1 MRRGRSGTTSEQA
14 FHAFGKWTRF
24 SKGQIEWSV
33 IFEWANC
40 LWHGDCGSRW
50 RLHMH
55 ATWLYVWVFRCM
67 AGSIAYVYNQ
77 RAWKKAEEQQ
87 TNEIER
93 AYLRKSQWIFVWI
106 YTFYGA
112 RAAVA
117 DVSFFTICVVSTV
130 PMTSSQQTITT
141 DGANM
146 ILRVFRN
153 WNSFGWQGEG
163 SNTHCLCI
171 QLQAFFFSV
180 FLFSFHFVFVRNV
193 ISENIRKQMDYHLLE
208 INEKVSFVVMCTLTL
223 ATGEMCKKFK
233 LAYTILCVNYTFV
246 DVRRACIAIRSLSQ
260 TCYFLSLSAAL
271 TLSSIA

>member
-1 MRRGRSGTTSEQA
+1 MNA
-14 FHAFGKWTRF
+14 
-24 SKGQIEWSV
+24 
-33 IFEWANC
+33 IFEGTNWVKCDIWMGKLSLARW
-40 LWHGDCGSRW
+40 LWQSLTIAYAC
-50 RLHMH
+50 
-55 ATWLYVWVFRCM
+55 YM
-67 AGSIAYVYNQ
+67 AICVSISVYGSIAYVYNQ

-106 YTFYGA
+106 YTFYEA

-117 DVSFFTICVVSTV
+117 DVSFFAICVVSTV

-146 ILRVFRN
+146 ILRVLIN

-163 SNTHCLCI
+163 SYTHCLCI

-180 FLFSFHFVFVRNV
+180 FLFSFHFVFVKNV
-193 ISENIRKQMDYHLLE
+193 ISENIHKQMDYHLLE

-233 LAYTILCVNYTFV
+233 LELNITCYTLYSVNYTFV

-260 TCYFLSLSAAL
+260 TCYFLSFSAAL

>member
-1 MRRGRSGTTSEQA
+1 MCEYFGVWQAALLTYTISEHEKKQ
-14 FHAFGKWTRF
+14 KN
-24 SKGQIEWSV
+24 SK
-33 IFEWANC
+33 
-40 LWHGDCGSRW
+40 R
-50 RLHMH
+50 
-55 ATWLYVWVFRCM
+55 
-67 AGSIAYVYNQ
+67 
-77 RAWKKAEEQQ
+77 K

-106 YTFYGA
+106 YTFYEA

-153 WNSFGWQGEG
+153 WNSFWWQGEG
-163 SNTHCLCI
+163 SYTHCLCI

-233 LAYTILCVNYTFV
+233 LDYNILCELYICWRSPSMQCNSF
-246 DVRRACIAIRSLSQ
+246 AITNLLFSFIFSRTLFPRLLNNARGR
-260 TCYFLSLSAAL
+260 TL
-271 TLSSIA
+271 THSHIHSYSEPTNLF